1 MKKRTYKKQKKP
13 FRPPPKDPVVSLN
26 AGPMTDEALLDRYR
40 GGKEQPGPEAGSV
53 TRGGLIR
60 ERLREHWVWMFETE
74 IHSRSEAT
82 ERISFII
89 LPAAVLLIF
98 SQVVIPKLFAFLFG

>member
-1 MKKRTYKKQKKP
+1 MKKRTYKKRKKP

-53 TRGGLIR
+53 
-60 ERLREHWVWMFETE
+60 WMFETE

-82 ERISFII
+82 ERIAFII